1 MEIITLFLPML
12 LGCVLGLFVGIVP
25 GIGTSTVLIIIYPF
39 LLDFN
44 LPQLFSFYSC
54 ILIVSQYCGSVSAI
68 LLGIPGEI
76 TSLPAVKEGYRFEII
91 GQGKQA
97 IQITAIYSFIGG
109 LFALVLFYLLLI
121 GIDHIFIVYQNKFQ
135 LAFLTLCIV
144 CVTFLCNNKVYVNF
158 ALLLIGGFL
167 GKIGY
172 NEFMDTEFMTFDNH
186 YLSLGLPLYAILI
199 FLYVVPT
206 LFLFYHEEKVT
217 LTAKQKLIKIG
228 KQTQYFGV
236 AMYSSA
242 VGFLTGLIP
251 GTSYVMS
258 SQLAWGVEKIR
269 LGKKYQM
276 PCASALVAAETS
288 NNSAIVSTLIP
299 LLLFAVPITVSE
311 AIIYNIAT
319 VGANFWTL
327 GWLYDTHN
335 QLVMLGGFFVA
346 NTFGLLVA
354 WPFARRIISFVKSRV
369 KYFIWIILALLIG
382 IFLYHGHQNII
393 LSYYIVL
400 AVILFPTGWMLRK
413 QDMIPLVIGFVIQE
427 RYELV
432 LRILGVQ
439 LGL

>member
-12 LGCVLGLFVGIVP
+12 LGCVLGLFVGMVP

-39 LLDFN
+39 LLDFD

-76 TSLPAVKEGYRFEII
+76 TSLPAVKEGYRFEMI

-97 IQITAIYSFIGG
+97 IAITAIYSFVGG
-109 LFALVLFYLLLI
+109 LCALVLFYLLLI
-121 GIDHIFIVYQNKFQ
+121 GIEHIFFVYQTKFQ
-135 LAFLTLCIV
+135 LAFLSLCIV
-144 CVTFLCNNKVYVNF
+144 CVTLLCNNKIIVNF
-158 ALLLIGGFL
+158 ALLCIGAFL

-186 YLSLGLPLYAILI
+186 HLSLGIPLYAILI

-206 LFLFYHEEKVT
+206 LFQFYHEEKVM
-217 LTAKQKLIKIG
+217 LSAKQKLIKIG
-228 KQTQYFGV
+228 KQTQYLGV
-236 AMYSSA
+236 AIYSSA

-258 SQLAWGVEKIR
+258 SQLAWGLEKIR

-276 PCASALVAAETS
+276 PSASGLVAAETS
-288 NNSAIVSTLIP
+288 NNSAIVSTLVP

-327 GWLYDTHN
+327 GWLYETHN
-335 QLVMLGGFFVA
+335 QVVMLSGFFVA

-354 WPFARRIISFVKSRV
+354 WPFARRIISFVKTKV
-369 KYFIWIILALLIG
+369 NYIVWVILVLLVG
-382 IFLYHGHQNII
+382 IFLYHGHQNMI
-393 LSYYIVL
+393 LNYYIVL
-400 AVILFPTGWMLRK
+400 AVILFPIGWRLRK
-413 QDMIPLVIGFVIQE
+413 LDMIPLVIGFVIQE
-427 RYELV
+427 RFELI
-432 LRILGVQ
+432 LNILGKQ